1 MAFIRSFCLSLFIL
15 LGGIFCLVQFGL
27 LDTTSAGDDITFIF
41 IDFEDNSEPLEDK
54 NGENIFKEYQI
65 DKFKSLSVESL
76 YLAENSKFGEFNFD
90 NSLEVLLE
98 VVTPPPEV

>member
-1 MAFIRSFCLSLFIL
+1 MAFIRSFCLSFFVV
-15 LGGIFCLVQFGL
+15 LGSTFCLVQLGM
-27 LDTTSAGDDITFIF
+27 TSTGDDITFML

-54 NGENIFKEYQI
+54 NGESIFKEYQI
-65 DKFKSLSVESL
+65 DKFKSISLESL